1 MAIGFQRNAK
11 FIQTTG
17 MSGNML
23 RDAGYGTGS
32 GRMDRHRKRLAGLG
46 QWLTFENLIARAYQ

>member
-1 MAIGFQRNAK
+1 MAIGFQRHTK

-23 RDAGYGTGS
+23 RYAGYGTGG
-32 GRMDRHRKRLAGLG
+32 GRMDRHRKRLAGLS
-46 QWLTFENLIARAYQ
+46 QWLTFENLIAGAHQ